1 MDITI
6 NVTDGVPIYRQIVNQ
21 VKYLVASGLL
31 QPGEE
36 LPPIR
41 TLALQLKVTP
51 NTIVKAYGE
60 LEIAGVVHKRR
71 GSGTFVSEGRPQ
83 LALRERRRIIEQR
96 IDALLAEAHQLNFT
110 ADDILRMVRERKAA
124 MDPGPPP
131 NRRTWRNSMG
141 QIVDVNDLSRSFGSK
156 SALDGVSFRATAGQV
171 YGLVGANGAGK
182 TTLLKHLLGLLRAT
196 TGSVRVFGLD
206 PVRDPVGVLSRVGY
220 LSEER
225 ELPEWMRVD
234 ELMRYTQAFH
244 PTWDASYA
252 RELLETFAL
261 DPSKKVKE
269 LSKGMRAQAGLI
281 AAVAHRPELL
291 ILDEPSSGLDAVV
304 RRDILDAI
312 VRTVAD
318 DGRTVIFS
326 SHLLDE
332 VERMSDH
339 VTLMHH
345 GPRDAER
352 RTRRRA
358 PRLPAQPRALRRAL
372 RSTAR
377 PRYRAGHGRWWPHV
391 ERRPQRIARAVP
403 SLGPCARRRGRR
415 IARRHARRNLPGA
428 RRPQPPAGG
437 GGMTMRSPIVAML
450 WEIWRVTRVEAA
462 WKLAFGIVGGLA
474 VLALCAAFA
483 PADNAKRYEDIMDNG
498 AAVAMILLVLP
509 HLVSWLSLARLN
521 GGRPG
526 FPLYLHYTRPVRTA
540 VIVGLPM
547 AYLTAMSSAIYL
559 VSALLLRVT
568 SGYAFPLLPVAA
580 WIAALT
586 LVGLA
591 ATWSTRN
598 RTIQVC
604 VMMFAITKAFGLA
617 MERLTAVE
625 IPDTFD
631 WPPRLWPTLFDFPLT
646 DYAWIALIGLA
657 SFGVT
662 VAGVTRQRRGD
673 GWAEVPL
680 GATRRILG
688 PARQPVPFPVSHLVC
703 DAGSGVVGPEVQRIA
718 GADDRSGAR
727 DRDSAGVGG
736 QRAHRCCDRMRTLVC
751 LARSGNASTPEHC
764 LRSLRRSHC

>member
-6 NVTDGVPIYRQIVNQ
+6 NLTDGVPIYRQIVNQ

-60 LEIAGVVHKRR
+60 LEIWQLVHKRR
-71 GSGTFVSEGRPQ
+71 GSGTFVSDGRPQ

-110 ADDILRMVRERKAA
+110 ADDILRMVRERKVA
-124 MDPGPPP
+124 MNPGDRRS
-131 NRRTWRNSMG
+131 NRRKWRERRME
-141 QIVDVNDLSRSFGSK
+141 QTVVDVNDLSRSFGSK
-156 SALDGVSFRATAGQV
+156 SALDGVSFHATAGQI

-182 TTLLKHLLGLLRAT
+182 TTLLKHLLGLLRAQ

-206 PVRDPVGVLSRVGY
+206 PVRDPVGVLRRVGY

-225 ELPEWMRVD
+225 ELPEWMRID

-345 GPRDAER
+345 GRV
-352 RTRRRA
+352 T
-358 PRLPAQPRALRRAL
+358 LSGALDD
-372 RSTAR
+372 
-377 PRYRAGHGRWWPHV
+377 V
-391 ERRPQRIARAVP
+391 
-403 SLGPCARRRGRR
+403 RRGYQRSR
-415 IARRHARRNLPGA
+415 VRFVEHFD
-428 RRPQPPAGG
+428 QPPVLETALAMEGG
-437 GGMTMRSPIVAML
+437 GRTWSVVHSGSL
-450 WEIWRVTRVEAA
+450 EQ
-462 WKLAFGIVGGLA
+462 FHHS
-474 VLALCAAFA
+474 VLALGGEVVESRDATLEEIF
-483 PADNAKRYEDIMDNG
+483 
-498 AAVAMILLVLP
+498 
-509 HLVSWLSLARLN
+509 LARA
-521 GGRPG
+521 GR
-526 FPLYLHYTRPVRTA
+526 
-540 VIVGLPM
+540 
-547 AYLTAMSSAIYL
+547 S
-559 VSALLLRVT
+559 
-568 SGYAFPLLPVAA
+568 
-580 WIAALT
+580 
-586 LVGLA
+586 
-591 ATWSTRN
+591 
-598 RTIQVC
+598 
-604 VMMFAITKAFGLA
+604 
-617 MERLTAVE
+617 
-625 IPDTFD
+625 
-631 WPPRLWPTLFDFPLT
+631 
-646 DYAWIALIGLA
+646 
-657 SFGVT
+657 
-662 VAGVTRQRRGD
+662 
-673 GWAEVPL
+673 
-680 GATRRILG
+680 
-688 PARQPVPFPVSHLVC
+688 RQPVEAV
-703 DAGSGVVGPEVQRIA
+703 
-718 GADDRSGAR
+718 
-727 DRDSAGVGG
+727 
-736 QRAHRCCDRMRTLVC
+736 
-751 LARSGNASTPEHC
+751 
-764 LRSLRRSHC
+764 